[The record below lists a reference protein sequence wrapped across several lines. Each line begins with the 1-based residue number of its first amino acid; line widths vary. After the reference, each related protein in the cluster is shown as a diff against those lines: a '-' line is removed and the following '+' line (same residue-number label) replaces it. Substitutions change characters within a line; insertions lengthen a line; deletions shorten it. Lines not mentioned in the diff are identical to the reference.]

1 MCWGKWTS
9 GKTVL
14 GTADY
19 RKNEMISEK
28 IDKNIKLHEGLVR
41 LNLGKKAFSTFFLIL
56 ELFQTYFLN
65 ILNAPFSDLSWKT
78 EICRPEDLRGVAFI
92 ICPYFCG

>member
-1 MCWGKWTS
+1 MCWGKWMS

-41 LNLGKKAFSTFFLIL
+41 LNLDKKHFQPFFL
-56 ELFQTYFLN
+56 F
-65 ILNAPFSDLSWKT
+65 
-78 EICRPEDLRGVAFI
+78 
-92 ICPYFCG
+92 